1 LLVKWLGKRKEA
13 FIESQGKVVALVEY
27 ENKSVKCQNLHQLLA
42 KMSAMLGTLIL
53 YNCLFKNNDES
64 ASDSGEISTPTS
76 ASRTKL
82 SQHMVLKSYWL
93 NHSRDIFSQAQ
104 SIAKQHVAT
113 LTAWLPI
120 ATQFWCPKIYIFES

>member
-1 LLVKWLGKRKEA
+1 ME
-13 FIESQGKVVALVEY
+13 LVEY
-27 ENKSVKCQNLHQLLA
+27 ENKSRKCQNLHQLLA

-82 SQHMVLKSYWL
+82 SQHMVFKRVLKAKEYPFDHPNTDLLIIGQLSSAL
-93 NHSRDIFSQAQ
+93 SDIREGVN
-104 SIAKQHVAT
+104 KVGT
-113 LTAWLPI
+113 VT
-120 ATQFWCPKIYIFES
+120 CYY